1 MRFALMSEPQQGL
14 AYEEL
19 LALARTA
26 ESAGFETFFRSDH
39 YTSFPGEAG
48 LPTTDAWTT
57 LAGLARETS
66 RIGLGVLVS
75 PVTFRP
81 PGHLAKIVTT
91 VDEMSGGRIEVGL
104 GAGWNEKE
112 HAEYGFPFPDVRVRF
127 DMLEEQLE
135 IVHCLW
141 TEPAGW
147 SFDGRFWQIR
157 GAQLVPRPVARAGR
171 RHPNLIVGGEGKPRM
186 ARLAAR
192 WADECNISGAAPDA
206 VASGFER
213 VRQACEAIDRDP
225 GSMVR
230 SAMVGV
236 LVAPTEGEVSG
247 RVRALLR
254 MLGRDTSGAG
264 AWLAEQRPS
273 WIVGT
278 HDEALEQVACYEA
291 AGAQRIM
298 LQDLLPR
305 DLEMVIE
312 LGELFTPAA
321 IPDGGPPDGRLT

>member
-1 MRFALMSEPQQGL
+1 MRVALMSEPQQGL
-14 AYEEL
+14 TYEEL
-19 LALARTA
+19 LTLARAA

-81 PGHLAKIVTT
+81 PGLLAKVVTT
-91 VDEMSGGRIEVGL
+91 VDEMSGGRVELGL
-104 GAGWNEKE
+104 GAGWNERE
-112 HAEYGFPFPDVRVRF
+112 HAEHGLAFPDLRTRF

-135 IVHCLW
+135 IIHGFW
-141 TEPAGW
+141 AEPPGW
-147 SFDGRFWQIR
+147 SFEGRFWQVH
-157 GAQLVPRPVARAGR
+157 GARLAPRPVERPGR
-171 RHPNLIVGGEGKPRM
+171 PRPNLIVGGEGKPRT

-192 WADECNISGAAPDA
+192 WADEFNVSGAPPDTVRA
-206 VASGFER
+206 AFER
-213 VRQACEAIDRDP
+213 VEQACEAIGRDP
-225 GSMVR
+225 ATLVR

-236 LVAPTEGEVSG
+236 LVASTPAGLSR
-247 RVRALLR
+247 RVRHLLG
-254 MLGRDTSGAG
+254 MLGRDTGGAEE
-264 AWLAEQRPS
+264 WLAERRPR

-278 HDEALEQVACYEA
+278 HAEALEQVARYAA

-305 DLEMVIE
+305 DLEMVQE
-312 LGELFTPAA
+312 LGELFEL
-321 IPDGGPPDGRLT
+321 R

>member
-14 AYEEL
+14 SYEEL

-26 ESAGFETFFRSDH
+26 EAVGFETFFRSDH

-57 LAGLARETS
+57 LAGLARETDQ
-66 RIGLGVLVS
+66 IGLGVLVS

-81 PGHLAKIVTT
+81 PGQLVKVVTT
-91 VDEMSGGRIEVGL
+91 VDEMSGGRVELGL
-104 GAGWNEKE
+104 GAGWNERE
-112 HAEYGFPFPDVRVRF
+112 HAEYGLPFPDLRTRF

-135 IVHCLW
+135 IIHGLW

-147 SFDGRFWQIR
+147 SFEGRFWQIR
-157 GAQLVPRPVARAGR
+157 GARLVPRPVVRPGR
-171 RHPNLIVGGEGKPRM
+171 RHPNLIVGGEGKPRT

-192 WADECNISGAAPDA
+192 WADEFNVSSSDPAGVRA
-206 VASGFER
+206 GFER
-213 VRQACEAIDRDP
+213 VMAACEAIGRDP

-236 LVAPTEGEVSG
+236 LVAPTEREVG
-247 RVRALLR
+247 QRVASLLR
-254 MLGRDTSGAG
+254 MLGRDVAGAE
-264 AWLAEQRPS
+264 AWLAERRPR
-273 WIVGT
+273 WIIGT
-278 HDEALEQVACYEA
+278 PDQALEQVARYEA

-305 DLEMVIE
+305 DLEMVRE
-312 LGELFTPAA
+312 LGELFGLRRA
-321 IPDGGPPDGRLT
+321 